1 MPNGNNIWP
10 VPAPLEV
17 FDYVGL
23 ANPPLHEHQ
32 MKFLEGLAQRTSW
45 LDHEDRARLI
55 NNQFKA
61 FKALNARN
69 NGQ

>member
-1 MPNGNNIWP
+1 MPNNNNNRP
-10 VPAPLEV
+10 VPAPLEA

-23 ANPPLHEHQ
+23 ANPPLYEHQ

-45 LDHEDRARLI
+45 LHHEDRARLI
-55 NNQFKA
+55 NTRFEA

-69 NGQ
+69 HGR